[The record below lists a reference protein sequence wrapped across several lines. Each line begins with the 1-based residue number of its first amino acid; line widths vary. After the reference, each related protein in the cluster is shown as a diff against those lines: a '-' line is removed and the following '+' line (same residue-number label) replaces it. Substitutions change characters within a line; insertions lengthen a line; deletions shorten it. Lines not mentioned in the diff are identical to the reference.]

1 VSAVSTPDQQ
11 RELALQASEGTCPR
25 CGAAREPDQEYCVE
39 CGLRLPPVKGRLP
52 AFRRWW
58 IRRFGW
64 YPGDWAWLSLLTLL
78 VAVAGAAA
86 AIAVTQ
92 HRRAGRAATIL
103 TPTLTGHHRARPAPA
118 RTTTPV
124 TTGGRTT
131 TKAVTAPPPRPQVE
145 AWPSGRNGWTIVLV
159 SYPSVNGRPS
169 AQQTAAKALHTHL
182 PDVGILDSS
191 DYASLQ
197 PGYLVVFTGIYG
209 TQDAAENA
217 VTTAHAAGFSGAYV
231 CQVAR

>member
-1 VSAVSTPDQQ
+1 GRARRPDARDVPARRVPRRPGGRALRDARRHRRAPGRDRGAAPRPRAGAAMHVRRCSAARRPLLPELRPVAPADRGGRERRGRAVSAVSTPDQQ

-92 HRRAGRAATIL
+92 HRRAGHAATIL
-103 TPTLTGHHRARPAPA
+103 TPTLTG
-118 RTTTPV
+118 T
-124 TTGGRTT
+124 
-131 TKAVTAPPPRPQVE
+131 
-145 AWPSGRNGWTIVLV
+145 
-159 SYPSVNGRPS
+159 
-169 AQQTAAKALHTHL
+169 
-182 PDVGILDSS
+182 
-191 DYASLQ
+191 
-197 PGYLVVFTGIYG
+197 
-209 TQDAAENA
+209 
-217 VTTAHAAGFSGAYV
+217 
-231 CQVAR
+231 